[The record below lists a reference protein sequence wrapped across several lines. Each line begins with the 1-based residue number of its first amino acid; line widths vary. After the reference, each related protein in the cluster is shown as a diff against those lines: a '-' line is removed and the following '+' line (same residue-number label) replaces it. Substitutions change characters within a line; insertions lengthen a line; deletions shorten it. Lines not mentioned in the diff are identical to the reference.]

1 MDRTDDII
9 HHQESIREDY
19 KHQIPIIVI
28 SYECSGEREM
38 GRTDDTLD
46 YQDIIEEIYHN
57 ELPVRVLNHESS
69 GERARYLLELHTC
82 KMFHCYSII
91 VMHRHVLRL
100 FNYYPS

>member
-9 HHQESIREDY
+9 HHQESIREDC

-38 GRTDDTLD
+38 DRTDDTLD

-57 ELPVRVLNHESS
+57 ELPIRVLNHESS
-69 GERARYLLELHTC
+69 GERARYLTL
-82 KMFHCYSII
+82 KI
-91 VMHRHVLRL
+91 
-100 FNYYPS
+100 